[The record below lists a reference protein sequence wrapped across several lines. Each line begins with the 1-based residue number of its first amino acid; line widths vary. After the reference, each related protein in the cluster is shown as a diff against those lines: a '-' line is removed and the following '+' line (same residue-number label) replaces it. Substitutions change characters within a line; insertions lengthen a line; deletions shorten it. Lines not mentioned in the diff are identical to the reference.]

1 MLLRSSVKGAIGHVA
16 DSVLLGGDSNRDP
29 DRYRANSIHDS
40 NNNDYYNNVDGFN
53 NLGDC
58 SLSHI
63 FRCGSKRC
71 QFQNKFV
78 PVNNILSTTTNRLY
92 KYIVPAGSIYVNDHS
107 SNVVYLITCNKC
119 KPQYVGETSQN
130 LNTRFNWHNSC
141 FRNPTAF
148 SFCKI
153 LITHFSKGYCKGSSY
168 AVNIIEKFEGTGC
181 TERNTMD
188 FAAKPLR
195 KARETSLMHELRTI
209 SPYGLNDRIGDEFKT
224 DNKHINV
231 AAKFSSLPRKY
242 NRANRGKN
250 HKGVPRLLAQ
260 QFVKDLNQMLNTSIK
275 DLDFQYE
282 KILLENYPSTIK
294 NKIMWQSF

>member
-1 MLLRSSVKGAIGHVA
+1 MLLRSSVKGTIGHVA
-16 DSVLLGGDSNRDP
+16 DSVLLDRDSNWDP
-29 DRYRANSIHDS
+29 DRYWANSIQDR
-40 NNNDYYNNVDGFN
+40 NNNTSDVDGYN
-53 NLGDC
+53 NLGDG

-92 KYIVPAGSIYVNDHS
+92 KCIVPAGSTYVNDHS

-119 KPQYVGETSQN
+119 KLQYVGETSQN
-130 LNTRFNWHNSC
+130 LNKRFNWHNSC
-141 FRNPTAF
+141 FRNPIAY

-153 LITHFSKGYCKGSSY
+153 LNTHFTKGSCKDSSY
-168 AVNIIEKFEGTGC
+168 TVNIIEKLEGTGR

-195 KARETSLMHELRTI
+195 KARETYWMHELRTI
-209 SPYGLNDRIGDEFKT
+209 FPYGLNDRIGDEFKT

-231 AAKFSSLPRKY
+231 AAKF
-242 NRANRGKN
+242 
-250 HKGVPRLLAQ
+250 
-260 QFVKDLNQMLNTSIK
+260 
-275 DLDFQYE
+275 
-282 KILLENYPSTIK
+282 
-294 NKIMWQSF
+294 

>member
-1 MLLRSSVKGAIGHVA
+1 MLFQSSVNGTIGHVA
-16 DSVLLGGDSNRDP
+16 DSVLLGRDSTRDP

-40 NNNDYYNNVDGFN
+40 NNNNSNNNVDGFN
-53 NLGDC
+53 NLGDG

-92 KYIVPAGSIYVNDHS
+92 KCIVPAGSTYVNDHS

-119 KPQYVGETSQN
+119 KLQYVGETSQN
-130 LNTRFNWHNSC
+130 LNKRFNWHNSC
-141 FRNPTAF
+141 FRNPTAY

-153 LITHFSKGYCKGSSY
+153 LNTHFSKGYCKDSSY
-168 AVNIIEKFEGTGC
+168 TVNIIEKLEGTGR

-195 KARETSLMHELRTI
+195 KARETYWMHELRTI
-209 SPYGLNDRIGDEFKT
+209 FPYDLNDRIGNLT
-224 DNKHINV
+224 
-231 AAKFSSLPRKY
+231 
-242 NRANRGKN
+242 
-250 HKGVPRLLAQ
+250 
-260 QFVKDLNQMLNTSIK
+260 
-275 DLDFQYE
+275 
-282 KILLENYPSTIK
+282 
-294 NKIMWQSF
+294 